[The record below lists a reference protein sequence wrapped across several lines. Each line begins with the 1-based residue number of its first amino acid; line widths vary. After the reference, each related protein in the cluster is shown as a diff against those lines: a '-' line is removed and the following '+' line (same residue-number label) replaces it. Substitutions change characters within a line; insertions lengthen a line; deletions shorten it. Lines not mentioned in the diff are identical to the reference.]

1 MPPFLTIF
9 SAPKP
14 FTEPHIA
21 TIQRNA
27 IRSWQHI
34 GEDVDVLLIGN
45 EAGIDDVADEFGV
58 RYLPEVD
65 CNELGTPLVSSIFT
79 LARESSQSQL
89 LAYVNADIL
98 LMPDFIQAARIVV
111 SQVNKFI
118 VIGQRWDLDVQ
129 IELSFEDGWEHRLR
143 SEVLRKGSLH
153 PPAGSDYFIFP
164 RQLFMDMPDF
174 AIGRAGWDNW
184 AIYHGVSSNWTV
196 ISATDEIMIIHQNHD
211 YGHLPGG
218 QQHYDLDESR
228 KNASLGGGLS
238 HMYTVLEANHVLDD
252 GKVVPVRINLTQFLR
267 RIELQLITEEQ
278 HGIKWSTLRRIRRL
292 RRRLTGS
299 SRDESLLRL

>member
-1 MPPFLTIF
+1 MQPSLTIF

-14 FTEPHIA
+14 FTEPHIT

-34 GEDVDVLLIGN
+34 GEDVDVVLIGN
-45 EAGIDDVADEFGV
+45 EAGMAEVADEFGV
-58 RYLPEVD
+58 RHLPEVD
-65 CNELGTPLVSSIFT
+65 CNELGTPLVSSIFN
-79 LARESSQSQL
+79 LARQASQSPI

-98 LMPDFIQAARIVV
+98 LMPDFIQAARTVD
-111 SQVNKFI
+111 SQSNKFV
-118 VIGQRWDLDVQ
+118 VIGQRWDLDIQ
-129 IELSFEDGWEHRLR
+129 NELTFEDGWESRLR
-143 SEVLRKGSLH
+143 SEVLHKGSLH

-184 AIYHGVSSNWTV
+184 AIYHGVSSKWTV
-196 ISATDEIMIIHQNHD
+196 ISATNEIMIIHQNHD

-238 HMYTVLEANHVLDD
+238 HMYTVLEANHVLDN
-252 GKVVPVRINLTQFLR
+252 GKVIPVRFNLTQVLR
-267 RIELQLITEEQ
+267 RIELQLITEDQ
-278 HGIKWSTLRRIRRL
+278 RGIKWSTLRRIRRL

>member
-14 FTEPHIA
+14 FKEPHIA

-45 EAGIDDVADEFGV
+45 EAGMAEVADEFGV
-58 RYLPEVD
+58 RHLPDVD
-65 CNELGTPLVSSIFT
+65 CNELGTPLVSSIFK

-98 LMPDFIQAARIVV
+98 LMPDFIQAARTVA
-111 SQVNKFI
+111 SQADDFV

-129 IELSFEDGWEHRLR
+129 VELSFEDGWEKQLR
-143 SEVLRKGSLH
+143 SDALHQGCLH

-164 RQLFMDMPDF
+164 RQLFKDMPDF

-184 AIYHGVSSNWTV
+184 AIYHGVSSNWNV

-211 YGHLPGG
+211 YSHLPGG
-218 QQHYDLDESR
+218 VQHYDLDESR

-238 HMYTVLEANHVLDD
+238 HMYTVLEANHVLYN
-252 GKVVPVRINLTQFLR
+252 GKVMPVRFNLTQVLR
-267 RIELQLITEEQ
+267 RIELQLITEDQ
-278 HGIKWSTLRRIRRL
+278 HGIKWSALRRIRRL

>member
-1 MPPFLTIF
+1 MQPSLTIF

-14 FTEPHIA
+14 FTEPHIT

-34 GEDVDVLLIGN
+34 GEDVDVVLIGN
-45 EAGIDDVADEFGV
+45 EAGMAEVADEFGV
-58 RYLPEVD
+58 RHLPEVD
-65 CNELGTPLVSSIFT
+65 CNELGTPLVSSIFN
-79 LARESSQSQL
+79 LARQASQSPI

-98 LMPDFIQAARIVV
+98 LMPDFIQAARTVD
-111 SQVNKFI
+111 SQSNKFV
-118 VIGQRWDLDVQ
+118 VIGQRWDLDIQ
-129 IELSFEDGWEHRLR
+129 NELTFEDGWESRLR
-143 SEVLRKGSLH
+143 SEVLHKGSLH

-196 ISATDEIMIIHQNHD
+196 ISATNEIMIIHQNHD

-238 HMYTVLEANHVLDD
+238 HMYTVLEANHVLDN
-252 GKVVPVRINLTQFLR
+252 GKVIPVRFNLTQVLR
-267 RIELQLITEEQ
+267 RIELQLITEDQ
-278 HGIKWSTLRRIRRL
+278 RGIKWSTLRRIRRL